1 MKQPITKKILAISFL
16 IMTSA
21 CSMRPNLPVPTHHD
35 LGLATE
41 ATLNNATV
49 NVDAPS
55 WLWDE
60 RIRYRLLYSNPTAIA
75 YYNLDRWEAPIP
87 TLLEHRLNIAA
98 QGKPI
103 NLKIQLMQFEQQFES
118 ANNARVVMILRV
130 SAFSSDDS
138 RLLSKRV
145 FNFSKN
151 TISPDAAGAIK
162 GFVDLTEQANNEL
175 SSWVATLLEVNKAL

>member
-21 CSMRPNLPVPTHHD
+21 CSMRPNLSVPTHHD

-41 ATLNNATV
+41 ASLNNATV

-75 YYNLDRWEAPIP
+75 YYNLDRWEAPVP
-87 TLLEHRLNIAA
+87 ALLEHRLNIAA

-103 NLKIQLMQFEQQFES
+103 NLKIKLMQFEQQFES
-118 ANNARVVMILRV
+118 ADNARVVMVLRV
-130 SAFSSDDS
+130 DAFSNDDS
-138 RLLSKRV
+138 HLLGQRV
-145 FNFSKN
+145 FNFSKD
-151 TISPDAAGAIK
+151 TPSHDAIGAIK
-162 GFVDLTEQANNEL
+162 GFVDLTEQANKEL
-175 SSWVATLLEVNKAL
+175 SSWVATLLQANKAL

>member
-21 CSMRPNLPVPTHHD
+21 CSMRPNLSVPTHHD
-35 LGLATE
+35 LGIAKE
-41 ATLNNATV
+41 ANINNSTV

-60 RIRYRLLYSNPTAIA
+60 RIRYRLLYSNPTAID
-75 YYNLDRWEAPIP
+75 YYNLDRWEAPVP

-98 QGKPI
+98 QGKLI
-103 NLKIQLMQFEQQFES
+103 NIKIQLMQFEQQFES
-118 ANNARVVMILRV
+118 ANNARVVMVLRV
-130 SAFSSDDS
+130 SAFSSNGS
-138 RLLSKRV
+138 RLLSKRILK
-145 FNFSKN
+145 FSKN
-151 TISPDAAGAIK
+151 TESPDAAGAIK
-162 GFVDLTEQANNEL
+162 GFVDLTEQANKEI

>member
-21 CSMRPNLPVPTHHD
+21 CSMRPNLSVPTHHD

-41 ATLNNATV
+41 ANINNATV

-55 WLWDE
+55 WLWEE

-75 YYNLDRWEAPIP
+75 YYNLDRWEAPVP

-118 ANNARVVMILRV
+118 ANNARVVMVLKV
-130 SAFSSDDS
+130 SAFSSNGA

-151 TISPDAAGAIK
+151 TESPDAAGAIE
-162 GFVDLTEQANNEL
+162 GFVDLTEQANKEL
-175 SSWVATLLEVNKAL
+175 SSWLATLLQVNN